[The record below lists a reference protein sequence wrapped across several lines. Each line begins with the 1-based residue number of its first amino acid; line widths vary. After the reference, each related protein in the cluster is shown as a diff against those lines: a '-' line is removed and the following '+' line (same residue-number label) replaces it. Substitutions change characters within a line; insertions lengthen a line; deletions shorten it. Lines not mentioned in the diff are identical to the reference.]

1 MTMADSIAVMNQGRI
16 ERLGPPTVIYEDP
29 RTPFV
34 AGFLGA
40 SNLMSGTVSGNDVG
54 LPNGSVIRLT
64 DIQAARCN
72 GHAAVQIGVR
82 PEKLSFYAAD
92 NAGAPMNRLAG
103 TIADTSFTGVSTHY
117 LVEVPGIGEVAVVEQ
132 NLGEIYAPGKEVMM
146 AWKPEH
152 TFVVE

>member
-1 MTMADSIAVMNQGRI
+1 MTMADTIAVMNQGRI
-16 ERLGPPTVIYEDP
+16 ERLGSPSQIYEDP

-40 SNLMSGTVSGNDVG
+40 SNLMNGTVSGNEVG

-72 GHAAVQIGVR
+72 GHATVQIGVR
-82 PEKLSFYAAD
+82 PEKLSFFGNGDA
-92 NAGAPMNRLAG
+92 NVPVNRLTG
-103 TIADTSFTGVSTHY
+103 VIADTSFQGVSTQY
-117 LVEVPGIGEVAVVEQ
+117 LVEVPGIGQVAVVEQ
-132 NLGEIYAPGKEVMM
+132 NLGEIHAPGEEVLM

>member
-16 ERLGPPTVIYEDP
+16 ERLGPPTTIYEDP

-40 SNLMSGTVSGNDVG
+40 SNLMNGTVSGNDIG

-64 DIQAARCN
+64 DVQAARCN
-72 GHAAVQIGVR
+72 GHASVQIGVR
-82 PEKLSFYAAD
+82 PEKLSFYSED
-92 NAGAPMNRLAG
+92 NPSTPVNRLSG

-117 LVEVPGIGEVAVVEQ
+117 LVEVPGIGQVAVVEQ
-132 NLGEIYAPGKEVMM
+132 NLGEIHAPGKDVMV
-146 AWKPEH
+146 AWRPEH